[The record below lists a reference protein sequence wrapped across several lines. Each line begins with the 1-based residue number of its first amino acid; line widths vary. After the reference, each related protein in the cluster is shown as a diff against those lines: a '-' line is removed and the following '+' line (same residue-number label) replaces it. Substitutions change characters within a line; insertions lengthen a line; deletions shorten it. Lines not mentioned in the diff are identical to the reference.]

1 MVSKEHVE
9 IVNNYIYLG
18 VKFSANGHFTNHK
31 ENFTAKTK
39 RSSFCRSSLSRCSKN
54 YQFTSSTNCSI
65 DYFFPILTYCS
76 EVWRIYDKSDH
87 GRWDKDSV
95 EKTHIH
101 FCKKCLGWNKRS
113 PNVAS
118 RNKLGRLS
126 HNLQITMNIFK
137 FWIRLENQSPDSIAK
152 LCLNL

>member
-1 MVSKEHVE
+1 MEWNFLPME
-9 IVNNYIYLG
+9 ILQITRKTSQQKQRGPLFAARRYLD
-18 VKFSANGHFTNHK
+18 VLKITNSHHQQ
-31 ENFTAKTK
+31 TVQYT
-39 RSSFCRSSLSRCSKN
+39 
-54 YQFTSSTNCSI
+54 I
-65 DYFFPILTYCS
+65 IFPILTYCS
-76 EVWRIYDKSDH
+76 EVWGIYDKSDH

-101 FCKKCLGWNKRS
+101 FCKKCLGWNKCT

-118 RNKLGRLS
+118 RNKLGRLC